1 MIKQIMLRLPQW
13 LFSIIVL
20 LAILYLTLVPKPLP
34 DTNIR
39 LFPHVDK
46 VVHAIMFGGLYFC
59 LVLDFLRN
67 RALCHQ
73 SYIIPFS
80 INITFFLSCIALGG
94 LIELIQSWLG
104 FGRSCDIYDFYA
116 DTAGVILFATFSKK
130 VVCSWFK

>member
-1 MIKQIMLRLPQW
+1 MMKQIMLRLPQW
-13 LFSIIVL
+13 LFTIIVL

-46 VVHAIMFGGLYFC
+46 VVHAIMFGVLYFC

-67 RALCHQ
+67 RALRHQ

-80 INITFFLSCIALGG
+80 INITFILSCIALGG

-104 FGRSCDIYDFYA
+104 LGRSCDIYDFYA